1 MVPSVNHVNFKDKFH
16 FLIYTNYEKPVES
29 FFVMG
34 GLLGC
39 WSIMSAL
46 DKCEISD
53 SSTSFS

>member
-1 MVPSVNHVNFKDKFH
+1 MVPAVNHINFKDKFP

-46 DKCEISD
+46 DK
-53 SSTSFS
+53 